1 VATQLARE
9 NITARSIP
17 GGQFGDGSISNHR
30 LTRLGLLMLVF
41 GAVIVFGVVGAG
53 AAPLG
58 EVTEFSLP
66 TTSSPG
72 ADAVGADGNVWFA
85 DHGTTPSIGKIN
97 PGTGAITEYNLAAN
111 GANPGA
117 TPSAPPAIAAGPDGN
132 IWFTDEGP
140 IKAIGRITTGGAVA
154 EFSSDLPAGSVP
166 FGIAA
171 GPDGNIWFTDRSTT
185 APAIGRI
192 TPSGVITEFR
202 GGITAGSKPSSLTV
216 GSDGNLWFNDEGT
229 QPAIGQFCLTGPP
242 SCPTI
247 DAITEYSS
255 GLNPGG
261 LPFGIGA
268 GPDGNI
274 WFPDNGTT
282 KAVGMINPATHAISE
297 DGMPPQASSPSGFAV
312 GPDGNIWFLDGTA
325 RAIAMINPTTHA
337 ISEYSSGLNPGSAL
351 HWIKLGPDG
360 NLWFTNSPAAIGRF
374 GVGVS
379 NHTCSG
385 SLQGCNLSEVNL
397 DNIVLTGAN
406 LEGANLRNAQLENA
420 FLVGVNLQGDNLQR
434 AQFQSHAFLSYA
446 NLQGANLQSANLTGA
461 DLTGASLGGSNL
473 QGATLAGA
481 NLTRASV
488 QGSNLLRADLTDA
501 NLTAASLLGAN
512 LSGAVWSNTIC
523 PDGTNSDNDGGTCVG
538 HGV

>member
-1 VATQLARE
+1 LVT
-9 NITARSIP
+9 
-17 GGQFGDGSISNHR
+17 
-30 LTRLGLLMLVF
+30 LLL
-41 GAVIVFGVVGAG
+41 GAVIVFGVAGAG

-58 EVTEFSLP
+58 KVTEFSLP
-66 TTSSPG
+66 TTSVPG
-72 ADAVGADGNVWFA
+72 ADAVGSDGNVWFA
-85 DHGTTPSIGKIN
+85 DHGSTPSIGKIN
-97 PGTGAITEYNLAAN
+97 PSTGAITEYNLAAN
-111 GANPGA
+111 GGNPGSS
-117 TPSAPPAIAAGPDGN
+117 PSAPPAIAAGSDGN

-140 IKAIGRITTGGAVA
+140 IKAIGRITTDGAVT
-154 EFSSDLPAGSVP
+154 EFSSGLPAGSLP
-166 FGIAA
+166 FGIGA

-192 TPSGVITEFR
+192 TPSGVITEFTS
-202 GGITAGSKPSSLTV
+202 GISAGSKPSSLTV

-229 QPAIGQFCLTGPP
+229 HSAVGQFCLTGPP
-242 SCPTI
+242 ACPTI

-255 GLNPGG
+255 GLNLGG
-261 LPFGIGA
+261 VPFGIGA

-297 DGMPPQASSPSGFAV
+297 YSMPSQASAPSGFAV
-312 GPDGNIWFLDGTA
+312 GPDGNIWFLDSTA
-325 RAIAMINPTTHA
+325 RAIAVVNPTTHA
-337 ISEYSSGLNPGSAL
+337 ISEYSTGLNPGSAL
-351 HWIKLGPDG
+351 RWIKLGPDG
-360 NLWFTNSPAAIGRF
+360 NLWFTNSIPAIGRF

-379 NHTCSG
+379 NQTCSG

-397 DNIVLTGAN
+397 DNIILTGAN

-420 FLVGVNLQGDNLQR
+420 FLVGANLQDDNLQR

-446 NLQGANLQSANLTGA
+446 NLQGANLQSASLTGA

-473 QGATLAGA
+473 RDATLAGA
-481 NLTRASV
+481 NLTGASL

-501 NLTAASLLGAN
+501 NLTDASLLGAN
-512 LSGAVWSNTIC
+512 VSGAVWSNTIC
-523 PDGTNSDNDGGTCVG
+523 PDGTNSDNDSGTCVG